1 MLKKCF
7 DLLIPNHCAG
17 CDQTLLEGENTLCMA
32 CYHQLDLIPIATQSS
47 NNILM
52 QQLFGKVSV
61 KQAQAILYYDKDE
74 GITQRMIKN
83 LKYKGQENIG
93 DFLADLCWDRHQK
106 TQLFDNIDYLCC
118 VPLHP
123 QKQRKRGYN
132 QLHRFTKKL
141 SKLSNIPFQEKL
153 LVRNIHDE
161 SQTTKNIFT
170 RSLAKKSKFGY
181 RQNLIDPKSNLLLI
195 DDVITTGSTIEQM
208 IKTMR
213 QHHTGDI
220 SVLCMAATYST

>member
-1 MLKKCF
+1 MLKKYF
-7 DLLIPNHCAG
+7 DLLMPNHCAG
-17 CDQTLLEGENTLCMA
+17 CQQTLLEGENTLCMQ
-32 CYHQLDLIPIATQSS
+32 CYHQLDLIPVTTQS
-47 NNILM
+47 NDNILM
-52 QQLFGKVSV
+52 QQLFGKASV
-61 KQAQAILYYDKDE
+61 KHAQAILYYDKDE

-93 DFLADLCWDRHQK
+93 DFLAELCWERLQNTH
-106 TQLFDNIDYLCC
+106 LFDEIDYLCC

-123 QKQRKRGYN
+123 KKQKKRGYN
-132 QLHRFTKKL
+132 QLHRFAKKL

-170 RSLAKKSKFGY
+170 RSLANKTKFDY
-181 RQNLIDPKSNLLLI
+181 RQNLIDTSSNLLLI
-195 DDVITTGSTIEQM
+195 DDVITTGSTIEQ
-208 IKTMR
+208 IVKTIR
-213 QHHTGDI
+213 QHHTGNI